1 MSQKITR
8 EQQKLQTRQNI
19 INAAFASL
27 DATKS
32 LSSVSLREVARV
44 AGIAP
49 TSFYRHFKDIDELGL
64 TLVDEAGLTLRQLM
78 RSARR
83 RISSENGA
91 ISTSVET
98 FVEFV
103 LAHNN
108 VFRLLL
114 REHTGT
120 SADFRAAVLREI
132 QHFTDELTDYI
143 VLKEQTT
150 FSLAQMQAD
159 AMVKIVF
166 SAGGELLDASDVQ
179 IADITERTKRQLY
192 MVHFGAT
199 VLVNKPV

>member
-1 MSQKITR
+1 
-8 EQQKLQTRQNI
+8 
-19 INAAFASL
+19 
-27 DATKS
+27 
-32 LSSVSLREVARV
+32 
-44 AGIAP
+44 
-49 TSFYRHFKDIDELGL
+49 
-64 TLVDEAGLTLRQLM
+64 VD
-78 RSARR
+78 
-83 RISSENGA
+83 
-91 ISTSVET
+91 T

-143 VLKEQTT
+143 VFQEKKPEAV
-150 FSLAQMQAD
+150 AQMQAD

-166 SAGGELLDASDVQ
+166 SAGGELLDASAVQ
-179 IADITERTKRQLY
+179 IEGITERTKRQLY

-199 VLVNKPV
+199 ALMSKRI

>member
-1 MSQKITR
+1 MSQKVTR
-8 EQQKLQTRQNI
+8 EQQKQQTRQNI
-19 INAAFASL
+19 INAALASL

-32 LSSVSLREVARV
+32 LSAVSLREVARV

-83 RISSENGA
+83 RISSERGA
-91 ISTSVET
+91 ISISVDT

-143 VLKEQTT
+143 VFQEKKPEAV
-150 FSLAQMQAD
+150 AQMQAD

-166 SAGGELLDASDVQ
+166 SAGGELLDASVVQ
-179 IADITERTKRQLY
+179 IEGITERTKRQLY

-199 VLVNKPV
+199 ALMSKRI

>member
-1 MSQKITR
+1 MSQKISR

-27 DATKS
+27 DEAKS
-32 LSSVSLREVARV
+32 LSAVSLREVARN

-83 RISSENGA
+83 RISSERGA
-91 ISTSVET
+91 ISTSVDT

-103 LAHNN
+103 SEHNN

-143 VLKEQTT
+143 VTQQDESTH
-150 FSLAQMQAD
+150 FAQMQAD

-166 SAGGELLDASDVQ
+166 SAGGELLDATPNSQ
-179 IADITERTKRQLY
+179 AEIRERTKYQLKMIY
-192 MVHFGAT
+192 FGALAMNRN
-199 VLVNKPV
+199 V